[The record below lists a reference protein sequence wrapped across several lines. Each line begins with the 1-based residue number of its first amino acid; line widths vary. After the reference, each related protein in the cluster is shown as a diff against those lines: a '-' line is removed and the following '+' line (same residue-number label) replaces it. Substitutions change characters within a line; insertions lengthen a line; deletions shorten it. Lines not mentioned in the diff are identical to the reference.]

1 MIGGIEHFIKL
12 ENFWKIIAGNPRLK
26 KVPGI
31 FSDNFQ
37 KMKKAGHA
45 HTRTR
50 KSRQKF
56 GKNRDFV
63 PIGLKLFDFAE
74 NIFSGDYIR

>member
-1 MIGGIEHFIKL
+1 
-12 ENFWKIIAGNPRLK
+12 
-26 KVPGI
+26 
-31 FSDNFQ
+31 
-37 KMKKAGHA
+37 MKKAGHT

-50 KSRQKF
+50 KSRQNF

-63 PIGLKLFDFAE
+63 PIGLKLFDFEE